1 MALMAL
7 KLQAILKQFNL
18 CVQELGESFFRLEI
32 AGLDLVTMSTLRHP
46 KGQKALRWNDAMV
59 LLGMSQTC
67 RMSIFIKKIRI
78 S

>member
-1 MALMAL
+1 MAL

-18 CVQELGESFFRLEI
+18 RVQELLGESFFRLEI